1 MSTTNTASKVLPAC
15 LGCRSTSAELVDGYC
30 DETTPCHDAGVALDV
45 ARRIER
51 AEAEALRWSDEHGF
65 AQEGV

>member
-1 MSTTNTASKVLPAC
+1 MSTTNSLPVPAPAC
-15 LGCRSTSAELVDGYC
+15 LGCRSTTAELIDGYC
-30 DETTPCHDAGVALDV
+30 DESTACHDAGVALDV

-51 AEAEALRWSDEHGF
+51 AAAEALRWSDEHGF